1 MHFSTATILAATSI
15 FLNLATAAPTL
26 NNMTTRNDALAL
38 KPRDDCKVWA
48 GVVETWHEDALSR
61 RRLKYAC
68 TKSGQELGWG
78 GLADQFLAE
87 GAPLSTFCNPLLSYT
102 LLIRTNPFCGLNNV

>member
-26 NNMTTRNDALAL
+26 NNLTARNDALAL
-38 KPRDDCKVWA
+38 TPRDDCKVWA

-61 RRLKYAC
+61 RRLKYTC
-68 TKSGQELGWG
+68 TKAGQEMGWG

-87 GAPLSTFCNPLLSYT
+87 GALLSTFSIPLLSYIA
-102 LLIRTNPFCGLNNV
+102 LI